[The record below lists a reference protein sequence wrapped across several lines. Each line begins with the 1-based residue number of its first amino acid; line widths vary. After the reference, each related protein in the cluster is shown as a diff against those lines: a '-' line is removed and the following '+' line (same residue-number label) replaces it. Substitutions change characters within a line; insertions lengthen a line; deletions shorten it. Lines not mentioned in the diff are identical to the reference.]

1 MNALIQF
8 IKVVLIT
15 AFISGLLYAI
25 GQAVNNLIPWS
36 NITTFFGMIRQWSSL
51 IDFIFPTDTL
61 WQIVGLIFSVYP
73 FLWSIMAIKIL
84 INNSG
89 LRE

>member
-1 MNALIQF
+1 
-8 IKVVLIT
+8 
-15 AFISGLLYAI
+15 
-25 GQAVNNLIPWS
+25 
-36 NITTFFGMIRQWSSL
+36 MIRQWSSL

-61 WQIVGLIFSVYP
+61 WQIVGIVFSVYP
-73 FLWSIMAIKIL
+73 FLWSAMAIKVL

>member
-1 MNALIQF
+1 MNAIIQA
-8 IKVVLIT
+8 IKVVLVT
-15 AFISGLLYAI
+15 TFISGLLYVI
-25 GQAVNNLIPWS
+25 GQGVNALIPWA
-36 NITTFFGMIRQWSSL
+36 NITIFFGMIRQWSSL

-61 WQIVGLIFSVYP
+61 WQIVGLIFSIYP
-73 FLWSIMAIKIL
+73 FLWSIVAVKIL

>member
-15 AFISGLLYAI
+15 AFISGLFYAI

>member
-1 MNALIQF
+1 MNSAIQF
-8 IKVVLIT
+8 FKVILIS
-15 AFISGLLYAI
+15 AFLGGLLYAI
-25 GQAVNNLIPWS
+25 GQAVNKLIPWEY
-36 NITTFFGMIRQWSSL
+36 ITIFFGMIRQWSSL

-61 WQIVGLIFSVYP
+61 WQIVGLIFSIYP
-73 FLWSIMAIKIL
+73 FIWSIMAIKIL

>member
-1 MNALIQF
+1 MNSIIQF
-8 IKVVLIT
+8 FKVILVSV
-15 AFISGLLYAI
+15 FIGGLLYTI
-25 GQAVNNLIPWS
+25 GQAVNEFIPWE
-36 NITTFFGMIRQWSSL
+36 NITIFFGMIRQWSSL

>member
-1 MNALIQF
+1 MNALIQL
-8 IKVVLIT
+8 IKVTIVVTFL
-15 AFISGLLYAI
+15 SGILYAI
-25 GQAVNNLIPWS
+25 GQAVNVLIPW
-36 NITTFFGMIRQWSSL
+36 NNVTIFFGMIRQWSSL

-61 WQIVGLIFSVYP
+61 WQIVGIIFSIYP
-73 FLWSIMAIKIL
+73 FIWSAMAIKVL

>member
-1 MNALIQF
+1 MNALIQL
-8 IKVVLIT
+8 IKVTIVVTFL
-15 AFISGLLYAI
+15 SGILYAI
-25 GQAVNNLIPWS
+25 GQGVNNLIPW
-36 NITTFFGMIRQWSSL
+36 NNVTIFFGMIRQWSSL

-61 WQIVGLIFSVYP
+61 WQIVGIIFSIYP
-73 FLWSIMAIKIL
+73 FIWSAMAIKVL